1 MRMKTMSE
9 VLEIL
14 TVTLALTVINPPGA
28 AVAAPIDNPDEWPY
42 LPQCHKCADPVIFER
57 NALDT
62 TSATVFVRVTRKSAA
77 DYCANFAPGED
88 LEVCMALVLAKE
100 KDRTYTASADCA
112 AGKLVADDG
121 SRYEVSGIWIDGLAA
136 GRVRFVDAAGESV
149 MVGLHLL
156 GLPLS
161 TQWQVLCPSVEPV
174 LDDEFQP
181 RQAPFG
187 DHKSIVG
194 INHNGSGMWVSQDL
208 SVIYYDKP
216 KASIAGTVSPGTV
229 LYRGD
234 PITTFSGQV
243 VTGLAHTFRKGCE
256 PAPYPV
262 TGGVAR
268 DGSLVLRGA
277 APIRE
282 QNGCKVIGY
291 TEDSGN
297 ATLVFTFSHGDI

>member
-1 MRMKTMSE
+1 MHTYTMSK
-9 VLEIL
+9 VLKIAA
-14 TVTLALTVINPPGA
+14 VTLVLISINSQGA
-28 AVAAPIDNPDEWPY
+28 AVAAPIYKPEAWPY
-42 LPQCHKCADPVIFER
+42 LPQCHQCVDPVIFER
-57 NALDT
+57 KALDT
-62 TSATVFVRVTRKSAA
+62 ASAMIVARVTTETAA
-77 DYCANFAPGED
+77 DYCANFAPGKD
-88 LEVCMALVLAKE
+88 LEVCTAQVLLEE

-112 AGKLVADDG
+112 AGTLVIDNG
-121 SRYEVSGIWIDGLAA
+121 SRYQASGKWIDGLAA
-136 GRVRFVDAAGESV
+136 GRVRFVDAAGETV
-149 MVGLHLL
+149 GVGLHLL

-174 LDDEFQP
+174 LDGEFQP
-181 RQAPFG
+181 RQASFG
-187 DHKSIVG
+187 DHESIVG

-243 VTGLAHTFRKGCE
+243 VTGFAHTFRKGCD

-282 QNGCKVIGY
+282 KNGCKVIGY

-297 ATLVFTFSHGDI
+297 ATLVFTFSHGDV